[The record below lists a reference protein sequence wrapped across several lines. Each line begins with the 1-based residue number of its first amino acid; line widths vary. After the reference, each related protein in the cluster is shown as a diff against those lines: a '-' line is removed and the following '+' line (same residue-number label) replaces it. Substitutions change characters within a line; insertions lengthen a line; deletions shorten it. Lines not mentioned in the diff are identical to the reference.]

1 MQGIGNGKRQICYNI
16 GAMNDG
22 NTLLGPK
29 GQRQSPSTGDCAVRI
44 EGVVREFGSVK
55 AVDGLS
61 LALAPGEIM
70 GFLGTN
76 GAGKT
81 TTIKMIIG
89 LLRPS
94 AGKVS
99 VFGGDPSDPA
109 VRARVGY
116 MPEVATYYPYLN
128 ARELLAFYGGICGLD
143 AKSVR
148 ERTDSLLESVGLA
161 DAAKRPL
168 RTYSKGMLQRAGI
181 AQALLNDPDLLVLDE
196 PFTGLDPLARIHFR
210 ELLRSLREKG
220 KAVFFSSHELGET
233 ELLCDRV
240 AIMKK
245 GRCVYQGPVKDLA
258 GDGASNLERLFLRTL
273 EEAK

>member
-1 MQGIGNGKRQICYNI
+1 MS
-16 GAMNDG
+16 DV
-22 NTLLGPK
+22 
-29 GQRQSPSTGDCAVRI
+29 STAVFL
-44 EGVVREFGSVK
+44 EGVTRAFGETR

-61 LALAPGEIM
+61 LKLSAGEVM

-81 TTIKMIIG
+81 TTIKMLLG
-89 LLRPS
+89 LLAPS
-94 AGKVS
+94 SGS
-99 VFGGDPSDPA
+99 IRVFGGAPSDPR

-143 AKSVR
+143 AKTI
-148 ERTDSLLESVGLA
+148 RTRSDELIESVGLA

-168 RTYSKGMLQRAGI
+168 KTYSKGMLQRAGI

-210 ELLRSLREKG
+210 ELLRGLRERG
-220 KAVFFSSHELGET
+220 KTIFFSSHELGET

-245 GRCVYQGPVKDLA
+245 GRCVYQGPVKDIA
-258 GDGASNLERLFLRTL
+258 GDGATNLERLFLKTF

>member
-1 MQGIGNGKRQICYNI
+1 MKSG
-16 GAMNDG
+16 
-22 NTLLGPK
+22 
-29 GQRQSPSTGDCAVRI
+29 SAVYIDSVSRS
-44 EGVVREFGSVK
+44 FGSVK

-61 LALAPGEIM
+61 LVLAPGEIV

-81 TTIKMIIG
+81 TTIKMTLG
-89 LLRPS
+89 LLAPTS
-94 AGKVS
+94 GPVKVL
-99 VFGGDPSDPA
+99 GGDPSDPR
-109 VRARVGY
+109 VRAHIGY
-116 MPEVATYYPYLN
+116 MPEVATYYPYLD
-128 ARELLAFYGGICGLD
+128 ARELLSFYGGICGLD
-143 AKSVR
+143 AKTVR
-148 ERTDSLLESVGLA
+148 RRTDELLDAVGLA

-168 RTYSKGMLQRAGI
+168 KTYSKGMLQRAGI

-210 ELLRSLREKG
+210 ELLLDLKRRG
-220 KAVFFSSHELGET
+220 KTVFFSSHELGET

>member
-1 MQGIGNGKRQICYNI
+1 MSESSDIVYLERVTRVFA
-16 GAMNDG
+16 GA
-22 NTLLGPK
+22 
-29 GQRQSPSTGDCAVRI
+29 
-44 EGVVREFGSVK
+44 K
-55 AVDGLS
+55 AVDDLS
-61 LALAPGEIM
+61 LKLNAGEVM

-81 TTIKMIIG
+81 TTIKMMLG
-89 LLRPS
+89 LLAPTS
-94 AGKVS
+94 GTVKVL
-99 VFGGDPSDPA
+99 GGDPSDPRI
-109 VRARVGY
+109 RAHIGY

-128 ARELLAFYGGICGLD
+128 ARELLAFYGGIYGLD
-143 AKSVR
+143 AKTVR
-148 ERTDSLLESVGLA
+148 SRTDSLLESVGLA

-168 RTYSKGMLQRAGI
+168 KTYSKGMLQRAGI

-210 ELLRSLREKG
+210 ELLRNLKERG
-220 KAVFFSSHELGET
+220 KTIFFSSHELGET

-245 GRCVYQGPVKDLA
+245 GHCVYQGPVKDIA
-258 GDGASNLERLFLRTL
+258 GDGATNLERLFLKTL